1 MGDFK
6 KLIAWQKGTEL
17 ARAIHVAFK
26 GRQVGAYSG
35 LRRQILRAAAAIPEN
50 LAEGCAKRTRRELAR
65 FAETAYA
72 SAKEVESDLILARE
86 VEIMS
91 PAEFEPLSRLADE
104 VARLCYGLMQ
114 GPPRSQGDRPA

>member
-6 KLIAWQKGTEL
+6 KLIAWQRATDL
-17 ARAIHVAFK
+17 AREIHVAFK

-50 LAEGCAKRTRRELAR
+50 LAEGCGKQSRRELAR

-72 SAKEVESDLILARE
+72 SAKEVQSDLILARD
-86 VEIMS
+86 VEILS
-91 PAEFEPLSRLADE
+91 PDEFEPLIQRADE
-104 VARLCYGLMQ
+104 VARLCYGLM
-114 GPPRSQGDRPA
+114 RSSRSSQTGRPA